1 MKKKKYIINYI
12 TMEPEPETIE
22 YDVNYVPDEEP
33 QLTEEQEWYL
43 NTIHTKKFHPD
54 VEELMLTL
62 IGDYGLRVQK
72 AETIAKEECEK
83 KGMSMWLKDYQQMR
97 KYKGKKPRYEKKSK
111 KTRIKEYIDV
121 YDYKLVSKEEVAEYK
136 KKKWE

>member
-1 MKKKKYIINYI
+1 MEL
-12 TMEPEPETIE
+12 EPEPEPE
-22 YDVNYVPDEEP
+22 SVVYDVNYEPDEMPE
-33 QLTEEQEWYL
+33 LSEEQEDYL
-43 NTIHTKKFHPD
+43 YNIRKKEFHPD
-54 VEELMLTL
+54 VEMLMRTL
-62 IGDYGLRVQK
+62 IEDYGLKVSK
-72 AETIAKEECEK
+72 AETITKEECKK

-121 YDYKLVSKEEVAEYK
+121 FEYKYVPLNEVAEYK

>member
-1 MKKKKYIINYI
+1 MEP
-12 TMEPEPETIE
+12 EPEPETIE

-33 QLTEEQEWYL
+33 ELTEEQEEYL
-43 NTIHTKKFHPD
+43 YNIREKKFHPD
-54 VEELMLTL
+54 VEVLMRTL
-62 IGDYGLRVQK
+62 IEDYGLKVQK

-83 KGMSMWLKDYQQMR
+83 KGMSMWLKDYQRMR
-97 KYKGKKPRYEKKSK
+97 KHKGKKPRYEKRSK

-121 YDYKLVSKEEVAEYK
+121 YEYKYVPLNEVAEYK